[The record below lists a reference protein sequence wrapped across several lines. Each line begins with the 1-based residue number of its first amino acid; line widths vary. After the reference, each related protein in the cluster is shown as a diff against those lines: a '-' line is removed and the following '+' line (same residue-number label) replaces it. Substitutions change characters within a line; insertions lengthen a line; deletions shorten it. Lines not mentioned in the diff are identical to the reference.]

1 MKRFL
6 LCALL
11 ACGLV
16 APVLAQNATSDD
28 DIQTQ
33 LQQIMKM
40 LEAQQKQIETLQQQ
54 VQRQQTIIDQQ
65 SQDFQRRTQEFEEQK
80 REIESRPNLNDAVE
94 ALVHY
99 KTGSELQ
106 HIGRFEVRKRES
118 KPYFNKA
125 IGEFKIVLEEHP
137 STPQAAD
144 CAWRTATIYHKY
156 LKEYKSAVT
165 YYQLL
170 LEEYPQSPHA
180 AEARKNLTDIKGK

>member
-6 LCALL
+6 LCTLL
-11 ACGLV
+11 VCGLV
-16 APVLAQNATSDD
+16 APVFAQKATSD

-40 LEAQQKQIETLQQQ
+40 LEAQQKQIQTLQQQ
-54 VQRQQTIIDQQ
+54 VQRQQAIIDRQN
-65 SQDFQRRTQEFEEQK
+65 QDFQRQTQEFEERK

-106 HIGRFEVRKRES
+106 HIGRFDVRKREA

-125 IGEFKIVLEEHP
+125 IGEYKVVLEEHP
-137 STPQAAD
+137 GTPQAAD

-156 LKEYKSAVT
+156 LKDYKNAVT

-170 LEEYPQSPHA
+170 LEKYPKDPHV